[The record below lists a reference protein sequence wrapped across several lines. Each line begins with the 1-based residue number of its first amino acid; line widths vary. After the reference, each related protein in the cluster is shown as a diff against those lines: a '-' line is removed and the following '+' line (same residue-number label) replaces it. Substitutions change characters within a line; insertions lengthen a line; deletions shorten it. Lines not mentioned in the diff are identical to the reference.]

1 MNLVPGIAGGTH
13 VGGAPLT
20 TDIAMQASPELLRNA
35 IDKAVVKIRPMATPL
50 DQISRL
56 GHVRD
61 VDSMEVDYY
70 SVDCRKGSTR
80 VTKATADAEHTG
92 FDDGCA
98 GMVLETRDAGVFEV
112 SESFGFMKDD
122 GTMGVGY
129 VAEKNEGRLWVRLHP
144 DDGAALAAGTE
155 IIRLG
160 RAATQLDVQS
170 PQFSVLPQKKTNFC
184 QIFKMQIEQ
193 SMVMKHS
200 TTASP

>member
-92 FDDGCA
+92 FD
-98 GMVLETRDAGVFEV
+98 ER
-112 SESFGFMKDD
+112 
-122 GTMGVGY
+122 
-129 VAEKNEGRLWVRLHP
+129 VRR
-144 DDGAALAAGTE
+144 DGA
-155 IIRLG
+155 
-160 RAATQLDVQS
+160 
-170 PQFSVLPQKKTNFC
+170 
-184 QIFKMQIEQ
+184 
-193 SMVMKHS
+193 
-200 TTASP
+200 